1 MSKKLIGDPRHIAKY
16 AADEIALAKRMRRR
30 LNLGK
35 PSTATQVKTLKRV
48 VNLMK
53 PEVKMVANQNVAGPA
68 TGGTEFVF
76 GSGLNAS
83 VPGGT
88 VLTGFGFVNGK
99 TTPNQQLIPP
109 LQQGLTNANRIG
121 NVITPKKLV
130 LKYSLYANPSTET
143 GSLPANN
150 NPFINLPFYCRV
162 IVFRHRYAQD
172 DFSQNGIL
180 DLGATTGD
188 ISGNVESMYEPYNR
202 DEYKILYSKTHY
214 MQPQRHQLTGSGNFT
229 GQNMDDKAKQIVI
242 KRTSIKLP
250 KRIRYNENSSSPAD
264 AGFFLAVCVVNSDGT
279 PVSSTQTRVSL
290 SAETYMSFTDA

>member
-1 MSKKLIGDPRHIAKY
+1 MTKLIGDTRRIAKY
-16 AADEIALAKRMRRR
+16 VADEAALAKRMRKR

-35 PSTATQVKTLKRV
+35 PSTATQVRTLKRA

-53 PEVKMVANQNVAGPA
+53 PEVKMVANLSVAGLA
-68 TGGTEFVF
+68 NGGTEPVF
-76 GSGLNAS
+76 GSGLAAT
-83 VPGGT
+83 VVGGT
-88 VLTGFGFVNGK
+88 TLTGFGFVNGK
-99 TTPNQQLIPP
+99 TTPNQALIPP

-130 LKYSLYANPSTET
+130 LKYSLYANPSTEV
-143 GSLPANN
+143 GSLPANS
-150 NPFINLPFYCRV
+150 NPFINLPFFCRV

-172 DFSQNGIL
+172 DYSQNGIL
-180 DLGATTGD
+180 DLGASNAD

-214 MQPQRHQLTGSGNFT
+214 MQPQRHQLTGAGNFT

-242 KRTSIKLP
+242 KRAKISLP

-264 AGFFLAVCVVNSDGT
+264 AGFFLAVCVVNADGSF
-279 PVSSTQTRVSL
+279 VSTTQSRVSL